1 MDGELA
7 PYDQHAEPSPIFG
20 DTVHC
25 VQLSD
30 EGLVYVC
37 DRMNHRLQIF
47 EKDGTFVR
55 EGFVGKETAGASTW
69 DIAFSTDPD
78 QTYIYNADGG
88 NHLLWTVRHD
98 SLETLGTTGRRGRMA
113 GQFEATHSVAVDS
126 QRQRVRR
133 RDAERP
139 PRAEVHAGGHVTAG
153 SDRPARG

>member
-1 MDGELA
+1 
-7 PYDQHAEPSPIFG
+7 
-20 DTVHC
+20 
-25 VQLSD
+25 
-30 EGLVYVC
+30 
-37 DRMNHRLQIF
+37 MNHRLQIF

-69 DIAFSTDPD
+69 DIAFSADSD

-126 QRQRVRR
+126 HGNVYVGETLNGRRVQKFT
-133 RDAERP
+133 P
-139 PRAEVHAGGHVTAG
+139 AGM
-153 SDRPARG
+153 